1 MADGAPRPCV
11 ALGPDGGEHV
21 ARGPRHHRILC
32 EQPDLEVVELGFGP
46 DFEGVDVHTH
56 DDHSDTFYVLEGT
69 AEFTVAGETLTA
81 GPGSYVAAPAGV
93 PHGFRNPGPGDLR
106 LLNIGVPNTGF
117 IERMRRR

>member
-1 MADGAPRPCV
+1 M
-11 ALGPDGGEHV
+11 
-21 ARGPRHHRILC
+21 
-32 EQPDLEVVELGFGP
+32 
-46 DFEGVDVHTH
+46 
-56 DDHSDTFYVLEGT
+56 LEGT
-69 AEFTVAGETLTA
+69 AEFTVAGETLRA